1 MQILLNIVYVQNLFM
16 VQEVFGDFCLATGR
30 LPVGRVAEVLQVLGF
45 SPLQSEV
52 STRSDGREVGRNLL
66 CLRARLSEEEE
77 QCVLTDAWTKKNK

>member
-1 MQILLNIVYVQNLFM
+1 M

-52 STRSDGREVGRNLL
+52 STRSDGKDKV
-66 CLRARLSEEEE
+66 
-77 QCVLTDAWTKKNK
+77 